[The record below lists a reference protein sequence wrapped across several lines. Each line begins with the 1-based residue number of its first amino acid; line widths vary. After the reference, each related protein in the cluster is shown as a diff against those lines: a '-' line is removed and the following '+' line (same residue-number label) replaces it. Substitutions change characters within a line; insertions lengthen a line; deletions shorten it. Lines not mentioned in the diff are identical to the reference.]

1 MQMLTTIHTPSTSS
15 ATAPAAMASAW
26 RYVGAGFE
34 LDEVTPLAG
43 RRAR

>member
-1 MQMLTTIHTPSTSS
+1 
-15 ATAPAAMASAW
+15 MASAW
-26 RYVGAGFE
+26 RYVGAAFE